1 MATGDYAAARG
12 TPPRVAPGRPGAPR
26 YHPRIPNDRH
36 RPARAQPALNALRL
50 LPVAVALLLLAA
62 HFYRGAS
69 WIAFGVTVALLPL
82 LLVRAPWAARGLQA
96 ALLLGCLEWL
106 RTAAALI
113 AIRQSFGQPWT
124 RLAIILGA
132 VALATA
138 LCALVFRSRAVR
150 ERFNLGAAPPPEA

>member
-1 MATGDYAAARG
+1 MPQRAM
-12 TPPRVAPGRPGAPR
+12 PPSRASGKPGSPR

-36 RPARAQPALNALRL
+36 RHSRALPALNVLRL
-50 LPVAVALLLLAA
+50 LPVAIALLLLAA
-62 HFYRGAS
+62 HFYRGAL

-82 LLVRAPWAARGLQA
+82 LLVRAPWAARVLQA
-96 ALLLGCLEWL
+96 ALLLGCVEWL

-124 RLAIILGA
+124 RLALILGA

-150 ERFNLGAAPPPEA
+150 ERFGLPAAPHPDA